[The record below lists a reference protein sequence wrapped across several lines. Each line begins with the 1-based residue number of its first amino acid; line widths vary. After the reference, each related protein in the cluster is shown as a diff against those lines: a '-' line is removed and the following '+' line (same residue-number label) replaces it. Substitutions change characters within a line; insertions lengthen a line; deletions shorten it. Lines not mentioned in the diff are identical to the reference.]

1 MTEQELRHQIV
12 QLARSLFMRG
22 YSSGSAGNIS
32 VRLDNGFL
40 ITPTNSSF
48 GLVEPEKLS
57 LLDPEGRHRDG
68 DKPSKEW
75 AVHLAMYRAR
85 SLAGAVVHLHSPNC
99 MAVACLGDLDPES
112 VLPPLT
118 PYFVMRIGRLTLIPY
133 FRPGD
138 PGLAAAVGRR
148 AIDTHAMLLAHHGM
162 IVCERNLA
170 AAVNTA
176 EELEETARLFLTVKD
191 RPYRELTRSQVAEL
205 ERLFPKSI

>member
-12 QLARSLFMRG
+12 EQARSLFMRG
-22 YSSGSAGNIS
+22 YSTGSAGNIS

-48 GLVEPEKLS
+48 GRLEPERLS
-57 LLDPEGRHRDG
+57 LLDREGRHRDG

-75 AVHLAMYRAR
+75 VVHRAMYLAR
-85 SLAGAVVHLHSPNC
+85 NLAGAVVHLHAPNC
-99 MAVACLGDLDPES
+99 MAVACLVGLDPES

-118 PYFVMRIGRLTLIPY
+118 PYFVMRIGRLPLVPY

-138 PGLAAAVGRR
+138 PGLAEAVGRR

-162 IVCERNLA
+162 IVCESDLA
-170 AAVNTA
+170 TAVNVA
-176 EELEETARLFLTVKD
+176 EELEETARLFLMIKD
-191 RPYRELTRSQVAEL
+191 RPYGQLTQSQVAEL
-205 ERLFPKSI
+205 ERHFPKSI

>member
-12 QLARSLFMRG
+12 EQARSLFMRG

-40 ITPTNSSF
+40 ITPTNSSL
-48 GLVEPEKLS
+48 GRLEPERLS
-57 LLDPEGRHRDG
+57 LLDREGRHRDG

-75 AVHLAMYRAR
+75 VVHRAMYLAR
-85 SLAGAVVHLHSPNC
+85 NLAGAVVHLHAPNC
-99 MAVACLGDLDPES
+99 MAVACLVGLDPES

-118 PYFVMRIGRLTLIPY
+118 PYFVMRIGRLPLVPY

-138 PGLAAAVGRR
+138 PGLADAVGRR

-162 IVCERNLA
+162 IVCESDLA
-170 AAVNTA
+170 TAVNVA
-176 EELEETARLFLTVKD
+176 EELEETARLFLMIKD
-191 RPYRELTRSQVAEL
+191 RPYGQLTRSQVAEL
-205 ERLFPKSI
+205 ERHFPKSI

>member
-1 MTEQELRHQIV
+1 MAEQELRNQIV
-12 QLARSLFMRG
+12 QQARSLFMRG

-32 VRLDNGFL
+32 VRLNNGFL

-48 GLVEPEKLS
+48 GRLEPERLS

-75 AVHLAMYRAR
+75 AVHRAMYRAR
-85 SLAGAVVHLHSPNC
+85 SLAGAVVHLHAPNC
-99 MAVACLGDLDPES
+99 MAVACLGDLDPEN

-118 PYFVMRIGRLTLIPY
+118 PYFVMRIGRLPLVPY

-138 PGLAAAVGRR
+138 PGLAEAVGRR

-162 IVCERNLA
+162 IVCERDLA

-176 EELEETARLFLTVKD
+176 EELEETARLFLLIKD
-191 RPYRELTRSQVAEL
+191 RPYRQLANAHVAEL

>member
-12 QLARSLFMRG
+12 EQARSLFIRG
-22 YSSGSAGNIS
+22 YSTGSAGNIS

-48 GLVEPEKLS
+48 GRLEPERLS
-57 LLDPEGRHRDG
+57 LLDREGRHRDG

-75 AVHLAMYRAR
+75 VVHRAMYLAR
-85 SLAGAVVHLHSPNC
+85 NLAGAVVHLHAPNC
-99 MAVACLGDLDPES
+99 MAVACLVGLDPES

-118 PYFVMRIGRLTLIPY
+118 PYFVMRIGRLPLVPY

-138 PGLAAAVGRR
+138 PGLAEAVGRR

-162 IVCERNLA
+162 IVCESDLA
-170 AAVNTA
+170 TAVNVA
-176 EELEETARLFLTVKD
+176 EELEETARLFLMIKD
-191 RPYRELTRSQVAEL
+191 RPYGQLTQSQVAEL
-205 ERLFPKSI
+205 ERHFPKSI

>member
-12 QLARSLFMRG
+12 EQARSLFMRG
-22 YSSGSAGNIS
+22 YSTGSAGNIS

-48 GLVEPEKLS
+48 GRLEPERLS
-57 LLDPEGRHRDG
+57 LLDREGRHRDG

-75 AVHLAMYRAR
+75 VVHRAMYLAR
-85 SLAGAVVHLHSPNC
+85 NLAGAVVHLHAPNC
-99 MAVACLGDLDPES
+99 MAVACLVGLDPES

-118 PYFVMRIGRLTLIPY
+118 PYFVMRIGRLPLVPY

-138 PGLAAAVGRR
+138 PGLAEAVGRR

-162 IVCERNLA
+162 IVCESDLA
-170 AAVNTA
+170 TAVNVA
-176 EELEETARLFLTVKD
+176 EELEETARLFLMIKD
-191 RPYRELTRSQVAEL
+191 RSYGQLTQSQVAEL
-205 ERLFPKSI
+205 ERHFPKSI

>member
-1 MTEQELRHQIV
+1 MAEQELRNQIV
-12 QLARSLFMRG
+12 HQARSLFMRG

-48 GLVEPEKLS
+48 GRLEPERLS

-75 AVHLAMYRAR
+75 AVHRAMYRAR
-85 SLAGAVVHLHSPNC
+85 SLAGAVVHLHAPNC
-99 MAVACLGDLDPES
+99 MAVACLGDLDPEN

-118 PYFVMRIGRLTLIPY
+118 PYFVMRIGRLPLVPY

-138 PGLAAAVGRR
+138 PGLAEAVGHR

-162 IVCERNLA
+162 IVCERDLA

-176 EELEETARLFLTVKD
+176 EELEETARLFLLIKD
-191 RPYRELTRSQVAEL
+191 RPYRQLTNAQVAEL

>member
-1 MTEQELRHQIV
+1 MAEQELRNQIV
-12 QLARSLFMRG
+12 QQARSLFMRG

-40 ITPTNSSF
+40 ITPTSSSF
-48 GLVEPEKLS
+48 GRLEPERLS

-75 AVHLAMYRAR
+75 AVHRAMYRAR
-85 SLAGAVVHLHSPNC
+85 SLAGAVVHLHAPNC
-99 MAVACLGDLDPES
+99 MAVACLGDLDPEN

-118 PYFVMRIGRLTLIPY
+118 PYFVMRIGRLPLVPY

-138 PGLAAAVGRR
+138 PGLAEAVSRR
-148 AIDTHAMLLAHHGM
+148 VIDNHAMLLAHHGM
-162 IVCERNLA
+162 IVCERDLA

-176 EELEETARLFLTVKD
+176 EELEETARLFLLIKD
-191 RPYRELTRSQVAEL
+191 RPYRQLTNAQVAEL

>member
-12 QLARSLFMRG
+12 EQARSLFMRG

-48 GLVEPEKLS
+48 GRLEPERLS
-57 LLDPEGRHRDG
+57 LLDREGRHRDG

-75 AVHLAMYRAR
+75 VVHRAMYLAR
-85 SLAGAVVHLHSPNC
+85 NLAGAVVHLHAPNC
-99 MAVACLGDLDPES
+99 MAVACLVGLDPES

-118 PYFVMRIGRLTLIPY
+118 PYFVMRIGRLPLVPY

-138 PGLAAAVGRR
+138 PGLADAVGRR
-148 AIDTHAMLLAHHGM
+148 AVDTHAMLLAHHGM
-162 IVCERNLA
+162 IVCESDLA
-170 AAVNTA
+170 TAVNVA
-176 EELEETARLFLTVKD
+176 EELEETARLFLMIKD
-191 RPYRELTRSQVAEL
+191 RPYGQLTRSQVAEL
-205 ERLFPKSI
+205 ERHFPKSI

>member
-12 QLARSLFMRG
+12 EQARSLFMRG

-48 GLVEPEKLS
+48 GRLEPKRLS
-57 LLDPEGRHRDG
+57 RLDREGRHRDG

-75 AVHLAMYRAR
+75 VVHRAMYLAR
-85 SLAGAVVHLHSPNC
+85 NLAGAVIHLHAPNC
-99 MAVACLGDLDPES
+99 MAVACLVGLDPES

-118 PYFVMRIGRLTLIPY
+118 PYFVMRIGRLPLVPY

-138 PGLAAAVGRR
+138 PGLADAVGRR

-162 IVCERNLA
+162 IVCERDLA
-170 AAVNTA
+170 AAVNVA
-176 EELEETARLFLTVKD
+176 EELEETARLFLMVQD
-191 RPYRELTRSQVAEL
+191 RPYSQLTRSQVAEL
-205 ERLFPKSI
+205 ERHFPKSI

>member
-1 MTEQELRHQIV
+1 MAEQELRNQIV
-12 QLARSLFMRG
+12 QQARSLFMRG

-48 GLVEPEKLS
+48 GRLEPERLS

-75 AVHLAMYRAR
+75 AVHRAMYRAR
-85 SLAGAVVHLHSPNC
+85 SLAGAVVHLHAPNC
-99 MAVACLGDLDPES
+99 MAVACLGDLDPEN

-118 PYFVMRIGRLTLIPY
+118 PYFVMRIGRLPLVPY

-138 PGLAAAVGRR
+138 PGLAEAVGRR
-148 AIDTHAMLLAHHGM
+148 VIDNHAMLLAHHGM
-162 IVCERNLA
+162 IVCERDLA

-176 EELEETARLFLTVKD
+176 EELEETARLFLLIKD
-191 RPYRELTRSQVAEL
+191 RPYRQLTNAQVAEL

>member
-1 MTEQELRHQIV
+1 MTEQELRNQIV

-48 GLVEPEKLS
+48 GRLEPEKLS
-57 LLDPEGRHRDG
+57 LLDPEGRHRHG
-68 DKPSKEW
+68 EKPSKEW
-75 AVHLAMYRAR
+75 AVHRAMYRAR
-85 SLAGAVVHLHSPNC
+85 SLAGAVVHLHAPNC

-118 PYFVMRIGRLTLIPY
+118 PYFVMRIGRLPLVPY

-138 PGLAAAVGRR
+138 PGLAEVVGRR
-148 AIDTHAMLLAHHGM
+148 AIDTHA
-162 IVCERNLA
+162 CC
-170 AAVNTA
+170 
-176 EELEETARLFLTVKD
+176 
-191 RPYRELTRSQVAEL
+191 
-205 ERLFPKSI
+205 

>member
-12 QLARSLFMRG
+12 EQARSLFMRG

-48 GLVEPEKLS
+48 GRLEPERLS
-57 LLDPEGRHRDG
+57 LLDREGRHRDG

-75 AVHLAMYRAR
+75 TVHRAMYQAR
-85 SLAGAVVHLHSPNC
+85 SLAGAVVHLHAPNC
-99 MAVACLGDLDPES
+99 MAVACLVGLGQES

-118 PYFVMRIGRLTLIPY
+118 PYFVMRIGRLPLVPY
-133 FRPGD
+133 FLPGD
-138 PGLAAAVGRR
+138 PGLADAVGRR

-162 IVCERNLA
+162 IVCERDLA

-176 EELEETARLFLTVKD
+176 AELEETARLFLLIKD
-191 RPYRELTRSQVAEL
+191 RPYGQLTLSQVAEL
-205 ERLFPKSI
+205 ERHVPKSI

>member
-12 QLARSLFMRG
+12 QQARSLFMRG
-22 YSSGSAGNIS
+22 FSSGSAGNIS
-32 VRLDNGFL
+32 VRLENGFL

-48 GLVEPEKLS
+48 GRLEPERLS
-57 LLDPEGRHRDG
+57 LLDPEGRHCDG

-75 AVHLAMYRAR
+75 AVHRAMYRAR
-85 SLAGAVVHLHSPNC
+85 SLAGAVVHLHAPNC
-99 MAVACLGDLDPES
+99 MAVACLGGLDPES

-118 PYFVMRIGRLTLIPY
+118 PYFVMRIGRLPLVPY

-138 PGLAAAVGRR
+138 SGLAEAVGRR

-162 IVCERNLA
+162 IVCERDLA

-176 EELEETARLFLTVKD
+176 EELEETARLFLQIKD
-191 RPYRELTRSQVAEL
+191 RPHRQLTNSQVAEL

>member
-12 QLARSLFMRG
+12 EQARSLFMRG

-40 ITPTNSSF
+40 ITPTNSSL
-48 GLVEPEKLS
+48 GRLEPERLS
-57 LLDPEGRHRDG
+57 LLDREGRHRDG

-75 AVHLAMYRAR
+75 VVHRAMYLAR
-85 SLAGAVVHLHSPNC
+85 NLAGAVVHLHAPNC
-99 MAVACLGDLDPES
+99 MAVACLVGLDPES

-118 PYFVMRIGRLTLIPY
+118 PYFVMRIGRLPLVRY

-138 PGLAAAVGRR
+138 PGLADAVGRR

-162 IVCERNLA
+162 IVCESDLA
-170 AAVNTA
+170 TAVNVA
-176 EELEETARLFLTVKD
+176 EELEETARLFLMIKD
-191 RPYRELTRSQVAEL
+191 RPYGQLTRSQVAEL
-205 ERLFPKSI
+205 ERHFPKSI

>member
-12 QLARSLFMRG
+12 EQARSLFMRG

-48 GLVEPEKLS
+48 GRLEPERLS
-57 LLDPEGRHRDG
+57 RLDREGRHRDG

-75 AVHLAMYRAR
+75 VVHRAMYLAR
-85 SLAGAVVHLHSPNC
+85 NLAGAVIHLHAPNC
-99 MAVACLGDLDPES
+99 MAVACLVGLDPES

-118 PYFVMRIGRLTLIPY
+118 PYFVMRIGRLPLVPY

-138 PGLAAAVGRR
+138 PGLADAVGRR

-162 IVCERNLA
+162 IVCERDLA
-170 AAVNTA
+170 AAVNAA
-176 EELEETARLFLTVKD
+176 EELEETARLFLMVKD
-191 RPYRELTRSQVAEL
+191 RPYGQLTRSQVAEL
-205 ERLFPKSI
+205 ERHFPKSI

>member
-12 QLARSLFMRG
+12 EQARSLFMRG

-48 GLVEPEKLS
+48 GRLEPERLS
-57 LLDPEGRHRDG
+57 LLDREGRHRDG

-75 AVHLAMYRAR
+75 VVHRAMYLAR
-85 SLAGAVVHLHSPNC
+85 NLAGAVVHLHAPNC
-99 MAVACLGDLDPES
+99 MAVSCLVGLDPES

-118 PYFVMRIGRLTLIPY
+118 PYFVMRIGRLPLVPY

-138 PGLAAAVGRR
+138 PGLADAVGRR

-162 IVCERNLA
+162 IVCESDLA
-170 AAVNTA
+170 TAVNVA
-176 EELEETARLFLTVKD
+176 EELEETARLFLMIKD
-191 RPYRELTRSQVAEL
+191 RPYGQLTRSQVAEL
-205 ERLFPKSI
+205 ERHFPKSI

>member
-12 QLARSLFMRG
+12 EQARSLFMRG
-22 YSSGSAGNIS
+22 YSIGSAGNIS

-48 GLVEPEKLS
+48 GRLEPERLS
-57 LLDPEGRHRDG
+57 LLDREGRHRDG

-75 AVHLAMYRAR
+75 VVHRAMYLAR
-85 SLAGAVVHLHSPNC
+85 NLAGAVVHLHAPNC
-99 MAVACLGDLDPES
+99 MAVACLVGLDPES

-118 PYFVMRIGRLTLIPY
+118 PYFVMRIGRLPLVPY

-138 PGLAAAVGRR
+138 PGLAEAVGRR

-162 IVCERNLA
+162 IVCESDLA
-170 AAVNTA
+170 TAVNVA
-176 EELEETARLFLTVKD
+176 EELEETARLFLMIKD
-191 RPYRELTRSQVAEL
+191 RPYGQLTQSQVAEL
-205 ERLFPKSI
+205 ERHFPKSI

>member
-12 QLARSLFMRG
+12 EQARSLFMRG

-48 GLVEPEKLS
+48 GRLEPERLS
-57 LLDPEGRHRDG
+57 RLDREGRHRDG

-75 AVHLAMYRAR
+75 VVHRAMYLAR
-85 SLAGAVVHLHSPNC
+85 NLAGAVIHLHAPNC
-99 MAVACLGDLDPES
+99 MAVACLVGLDPES

-118 PYFVMRIGRLTLIPY
+118 PYFVMRIGRLPLVPY
-133 FRPGD
+133 FRPVD
-138 PGLAAAVGRR
+138 PGLADAVGRR

-162 IVCERNLA
+162 IVCERDLA
-170 AAVNTA
+170 AAVNVA
-176 EELEETARLFLTVKD
+176 EELEETARLFLMVKD
-191 RPYRELTRSQVAEL
+191 RPYSQLTRSQVAEL
-205 ERLFPKSI
+205 ERHFPKSI